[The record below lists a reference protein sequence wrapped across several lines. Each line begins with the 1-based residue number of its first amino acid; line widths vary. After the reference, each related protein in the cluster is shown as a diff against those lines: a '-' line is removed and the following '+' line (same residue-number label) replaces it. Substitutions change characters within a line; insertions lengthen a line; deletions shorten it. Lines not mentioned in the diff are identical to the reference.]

1 MSVFRVLTES
11 SESALGMDDIGEES
25 RSEIKGEVVYF
36 FGEGLLDEFHE
47 PVDHIVFQK
56 DRDYSLL
63 DGALL
68 Q

>member
-1 MSVFRVLTES
+1 
-11 SESALGMDDIGEES
+11 MDDIGEEG
-25 RSEIKGEVVYF
+25 RAEIKGKVMYF

-47 PVDHIVFQK
+47 PVDHIKFQK